1 MGKGYAGLDAAAAGD
16 GVASR
21 ATKMRPFARPPT
33 RRRDRAMA
41 EQRHAVRPSTP
52 TEGAVYGAVV
62 ATVEPFSIEH
72 IPSSERHG
80 KSGQL
85 FLLWFA
91 ANLTIADYA

>member
-1 MGKGYAGLDAAAAGD
+1 
-16 GVASR
+16 
-21 ATKMRPFARPPT
+21 
-33 RRRDRAMA
+33 MA

-91 ANLTIADYA
+91 ANLTIATSGDPGASGATFAWSAFLF